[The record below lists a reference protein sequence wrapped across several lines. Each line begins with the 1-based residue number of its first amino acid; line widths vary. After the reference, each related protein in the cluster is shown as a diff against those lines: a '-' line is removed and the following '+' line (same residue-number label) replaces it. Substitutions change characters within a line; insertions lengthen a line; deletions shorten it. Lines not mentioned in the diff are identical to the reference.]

1 MSVQGTIPA
10 YAAGV
15 LFRTGLGPRTIETD
29 KQTTFKVNHWFDNLA
44 QVHRFQIHAPNSQNG
59 SVRVTHNSRSTCDGA
74 IENIKKT
81 GKISDISFGKKYDPC
96 KSLFQKLQSVFYGAA
111 DQSPHERSSAVT
123 LSPNFPGL
131 SKTGQKASS
140 GHPVDATT
148 TLCNKTDATTMQM
161 LDPETLEPI
170 GIAKQQV
177 LDPLLKGP
185 MSAAHAEFDPTTGD
199 VFNFNLDMGRQGSYR
214 VFTVSAATGK
224 TSILAT
230 IHHNPAYLHSLFL
243 TEHYVVL
250 CVWNSFFIAGGA
262 SMLLTKNIAEA
273 LKYDDSYPA
282 TWFVIDRTPGGKG
295 LIATYESPA
304 FFCFHTINAYEEAS
318 TTKPGEVDI
327 IADLVAY
334 KNIDLIERFYIDN
347 VLSDSPS
354 AMPFNDP
361 KDITRGAL
369 RRYRLPAVPKAP
381 TTNKMPAEL
390 VYDSPGRGSS
400 PELPVMNGKYTMK
413 PHRYVYGVTDT
424 GKSTF
429 FDGLVKHDCQTREDI
444 FWSEHAQTAGEP
456 IFVADPEGIEE
467 DSGVL
472 LTVVLDGIEGKSYLL
487 CLNARDMTEIG
498 RANVESVVGFGF
510 HGVHVPASKL

>member
-1 MSVQGTIPA
+1 M
-10 YAAGV
+10 

-44 QVHRFQIHAPNSQNG
+44 QVHRFQIHPPDSQNG
-59 SVRVTHNSRSTCDGA
+59 SVRVTHNSRSTCDGT

-81 GKISDISFGKKYDPC
+81 GNLDSFTFAKKYDPC
-96 KSLFQKLQSVFYGAA
+96 KSLFQKLQSVF
-111 DQSPHERSSAVT
+111 QSAPEKTANEHSSAVT

-131 SKTGQKASS
+131 SKIGQKASI
-140 GHPVDATT
+140 GHTADTSR
-148 TLCNKTDATTMQM
+148 TLCNKTDSSTMQM
-161 LDPETLEPI
+161 LDPDTLEPI
-170 GIAKQQV
+170 GIAKQEV

-185 MSAAHAEFDPTTGD
+185 MSAAHAEHDPNTGD
-199 VFNFNLDMGRQGSYR
+199 VFNFNLEMGRQGAYR

-243 TEHYVVL
+243 SEHYVVL
-250 CVWNSFFIAGGA
+250 CVWNSFFKAGGA
-262 SMLLTKNIAEA
+262 SLLWTKNIAEA
-273 LKYDDSYPA
+273 MKYDGTQPT
-282 TWFVIDRTPGGKG
+282 TWFVIDRTPGGKS
-295 LIATYESPA
+295 LVATYDSPA
-304 FFCFHTINAYEEAS
+304 FFCFHTINAYEEVS

-327 IADLVAY
+327 IADLTAY

-347 VLSDSPS
+347 MLSDSPS
-354 AMPFNDP
+354 AIPFSDP
-361 KDITRGAL
+361 KNDSRGTI
-369 RRYRLPAVPKAP
+369 RRYRLPAVPKAS
-381 TTNKMPAEL
+381 TTKKMQAEL
-390 VYDSPGRGSS
+390 VYQSPGNGGS
-400 PELPVMNGKYTMK
+400 PELPVMNAKYTMK
-413 PHRYVYGVTDT
+413 PHRFIYGVTDT

-429 FDGLVKHDCQTREDI
+429 FDGLVKHDCQTRKDI
-444 FWSEHAQTAGEP
+444 FWSVHAQSAGEP
-456 IFVADPEGIEE
+456 IFIADPGADDE

-487 CLNARDMTEIG
+487 CLNAKDMTEMG